1 MDETIENGIGWSRET
16 GAKKRE
22 TGAKK
27 AQTTA
32 KKNAQFGVVFLLCL
46 VLFDFGLWVP
56 EVMSPMHVFKL
67 QVHA

>member
-1 MDETIENGIGWSRET
+1 MEPGGR
-16 GAKKRE
+16 AKRAQKSAKR
-22 TGAKK
+22 
-27 AQTTA
+27 AQKSA
-32 KKNAQFGVVFLLCL
+32 NNRKKNAQFGVVFLLCL

>member
-1 MDETIENGIGWSRET
+1 MVARNGR
-16 GAKKRE
+16 KKARN
-22 TGAKK
+22 GRKK

>member
-1 MDETIENGIGWSRET
+1 VVARNGR
-16 GAKKRE
+16 KKARN
-22 TGAKK
+22 GRKK

-32 KKNAQFGVVFLLCL
+32 KQKNAQFGVVFLLCL
-46 VLFDFGLWVP
+46 VLFDLGLWVP